1 MIPTALDIDYEE
13 ILDNIR
19 YLLENNQT
27 QFVRNILADLHPADI
42 SDLIERLDS
51 KYRSTVFSLLL
62 PEVAS
67 EVLAELEDALKEDI
81 LEDLDTRKIAELVSE
96 MDSDD
101 ATDLVSELPQEKV
114 SEVLA
119 HVEEEYSEDI
129 QELLHYPEDTAGGIM
144 AKEFVAVNQNCTV
157 EEAIDELRRKREEV
171 EEIYQCYVVDDT
183 AKLVGFVPLKDL
195 ILAKAK
201 SILKDVMDTDVFAI
215 DREMDQEEVAYIFD
229 KYDLVSAA
237 VVNKDHQIIG
247 RITIDDIVDVI
258 NEETDED
265 IARMAGIGEEEIL
278 EESVPKIVK
287 ARLPWL
293 VVSFFG
299 QLISAYIMSRFE
311 ASIEKILVSAFFIP
325 LVMAMGG
332 SVGQQTGVIV
342 VRGLATGEINPKDIR
357 RRLLRETKAAVVNA
371 AVIALLTLA
380 AVVTVIG
387 TEYSNFGMV
396 LACSLVVVVFNASL
410 FGALIPFGFK
420 KIDIDPAI
428 ASGPFVATFNDVV
441 GLIIYFSLLA
451 IAMHFGII

>member
-1 MIPTALDIDYEE
+1 MTSPALEIDYEE
-13 ILDNIR
+13 ILDNIL
-19 YLLENNQT
+19 YLLENDQT

-42 SDLIERLDS
+42 ADLIERLDS
-51 KYRSTVFSLLL
+51 KYRRTVFSLLL

-67 EVLAELEDALKEDI
+67 DVLTELEDALKEDI
-81 LEDLDTRKIAELVSE
+81 LKELDSSRIAALVSE

-101 ATDLVSELPQEKV
+101 ATDVVLELPEEKV

-119 HVEEEYSEDI
+119 QVEEESSEEI
-129 QELLHYPEDTAGGIM
+129 QELLHYAEDTAGGIM
-144 AKEFVAVNQNCTV
+144 AKEFVAVNQNCSV

-171 EEIYQCYVVDDT
+171 EEIYQCYVVDDA
-183 AKLVGFVPLKDL
+183 AKLVGFVPLKEL
-195 ILAKAK
+195 ILAKPR
-201 SILKDVMDTDVFAI
+201 SIIKDIMDTDVFAI
-215 DREMDQEEVAYIFD
+215 EREMDQEEVAHIFD

-237 VVNKDHQIIG
+237 VVNKDYQMIG

-265 IARMAGIGEEEIL
+265 MARIAGIGEEEIL
-278 EESVPKIVK
+278 EESVSKIVK

-293 VVSFFG
+293 VVSFLG

-342 VRGLATGEINPKDIR
+342 VRGLATGEINPNDLR
-357 RRLLRETKAAVVNA
+357 RRLLRETKAAIVNA
-371 AVIALLTLA
+371 SAIALLTLA
-380 AVVTVIG
+380 AVVTMIG
-387 TEYSNFGMV
+387 TQHSNFGMV
-396 LACSLVVVVFNASL
+396 LACSLVVVVLNASL

-420 KIDIDPAI
+420 KFDIDPAI

-441 GLIIYFSLLA
+441 GLLIYFSLLA
-451 IAMHFGII
+451 ISMYFGII